1 MRLADACA
9 WFGWEFYQTA
19 GNLLKSKPSVVA
31 VGDLAV
37 LPWA

>member
-1 MRLADACA
+1 LADDYV
-9 WFGWEFYQTA
+9 WVGWEFYQTA